1 MKPVIVLAVVV
12 TLAAG
17 IWQRVEIRS
26 LHAEEKRVRAAA
38 QPEAASKLTT
48 SAPPGTLAPP
58 AARAPVS
65 GEELARFTA
74 DLIARRA
81 DFETNRWGD
90 EEFVNG
96 KKDRVDFELA
106 SRLTSEQVRTL
117 FAAWD
122 ADGTRM
128 NERNVGSLRLL
139 VEIGII
145 NPRATL
151 EFMYQFREQ
160 HGENKVP
167 PSAMTAFKAWFQQD
181 PEALLRWV
189 REKGFPEGFDNQ
201 GRIWSDAAEA
211 MLEPTAENVARF
223 VAHKG
228 YPAETAATEIGWR
241 LMDTEKRIAFFKHL
255 HAATGGKSDDMISYV
270 WGWLQKVPFAQAANV
285 VDSVPDFRPTVSE
298 RVGDFGQKEAVGS
311 LRYNVARFSRDGTPG
326 QRWDWLVSRPADHPK
341 GQELVHLINRWCER
355 EYKEVAEWARAL
367 PPSPDRSEIRK
378 AILNFVKE
386 DRRMRPSEYNKK
398 LAAEWESP

>member
-26 LHAEEKRVRAAA
+26 LHAEEERVRAAA
-38 QPEAASKLTT
+38 QLEAASNLTTT
-48 SAPPGTLAPP
+48 SAPPGTL
-58 AARAPVS
+58 APVS

-74 DLIARRA
+74 DLISRRA

-106 SRLTSEQVRTL
+106 SRLTGEQVGTL

-122 ADGTRM
+122 ADGTQSR
-128 NERNVGSLRLL
+128 ERDAGSFRLL
-139 VEIGII
+139 MELGEI

-151 EFMYQFREQ
+151 EFMYEPREQ
-160 HGENKVP
+160 RRGKNP
-167 PSAMTAFKAWFQQD
+167 WILAMTAFKAWFQQD
-181 PEALLRWV
+181 PAALLRWV

-201 GRIWSDAAEA
+201 SRIWGDAAEA

-223 VAHKG
+223 AGHKNYLAG
-228 YPAETAATEIGWR
+228 TAATEIDR
-241 LMDTEKRIAFFKHL
+241 QLMDREKRIAFLKHL
-255 HAATGGKSDDMISYV
+255 HTATGGKSDGINFSV
-270 WGWLQKVPFAQAANV
+270 WPWLQKVSFAQAANV
-285 VDSVPDFRPTVSE
+285 VDSVPDFRPTIRE
-298 RVGDFGQKEAVGS
+298 RVGDFGQKEPVGS